1 MMKAKY
7 NLYTQIKYNYAVSV
21 RYVSPYILWLL
32 ATSKYSQWT
41 AKIVQLWTLLGMR
54 ALLHDTTQYMASR
67 YV

>member
-7 NLYTQIKYNYAVSV
+7 NLYTQIKYNYDVSV

-32 ATSKYSQWT
+32 STSKNSQWT
-41 AKIVQLWTLLGMR
+41 AKIVQLWTLLVMR